1 MMKLKLG
8 VLASVGILLLA
19 GCVSPMQKG
28 EEPPAETP
36 THARKA
42 EVFDLQ
48 AHRGGK
54 GRVPP
59 GNILQ
64 AFEYAMDL
72 QVTTIELDMHSTKDG
87 VIVVIHDARV
97 PREWRIDR
105 DAPGPRPPDPQNA
118 REEDLLVKRL
128 TLAQLTK
135 YRCELPANLNELP
148 GRDPSVKLLMNTE
161 YGRISTLE
169 EVFEFC
175 RDYASS
181 KHKTKA
187 QRENAKKI
195 RFNLETKARGFEKQL
210 IDIVKKFGLQDRV
223 TVQSFDHGAIVA
235 VSEID
240 PGICTAAL
248 NGVPSRIVRE
258 TRAAIWSHNHAG
270 VTPAKVKEAHD
281 LGLLVI
287 PWTVNE
293 AERMKTLI
301 DWGVDGIITD
311 YPDVLKDILNER
323 GIPYSPALK

>member
-1 MMKLKLG
+1 MKTR
-8 VLASVGILLLA
+8 LAMFALVGIWFLT
-19 GCVSPMQKG
+19 GCAAHGQRVGESSP
-28 EEPPAETP
+28 ETP
-36 THARKA
+36 ELTRKA

-72 QVTTIELDMHSTKDG
+72 QVTTMELDMHSTKDG
-87 VIVVIHDARV
+87 VVVVIHDARV
-97 PREWRIDR
+97 PPEWRIDR
-105 DAPGPRPPDPQNA
+105 DAPGPRPPDPRSA
-118 REEDLLVKRL
+118 TAEELLVKRL
-128 TLAQLTK
+128 TLAQLKK

-148 GRDPSVKLLMNTE
+148 GRDPNVKLLVNTE

-175 RDYASS
+175 RDYSASED
-181 KHKTKA
+181 KTDA
-187 QRENAKKI
+187 QRENAKNI

-223 TVQSFDHGAIVA
+223 TVQSFDHGAIVV

-248 NGVPSRIVRE
+248 NGLPSRIVQE
-258 TRAAIWSHNHAG
+258 TKADIWSHNHAG
-270 VTPAKVKEAHD
+270 VTPAKVKTAHD

-293 AERMKTLI
+293 TARMNTLI

-311 YPDVLKDILNER
+311 YPDILKDILNER
-323 GIPYSPALK
+323 GIPYAPPLK

>member
-1 MMKLKLG
+1 MRTKLA
-8 VLASVGILLLA
+8 VLAVAAVWLLT
-19 GCVSPMQKG
+19 GCVGAAQRVGASSP
-28 EEPPAETP
+28 EPLALS
-36 THARKA
+36 RKA

-48 AHRGGK
+48 AHRGGN

-72 QVTTIELDMHSTKDG
+72 QVTTIELDMHSTEDG

-97 PREWRIDR
+97 PREWRIDP
-105 DAPGPRPPDPQNA
+105 DARGPRPPDPQSA
-118 REEDLLVKRL
+118 TAEELTVKSL
-128 TLAQLTK
+128 TLDQLKK

-148 GRDPSVKLLMNTE
+148 GRDPGGKLLANTE
-161 YGRISTLE
+161 YGRIPTLE

-175 RDYASS
+175 RNYASS
-181 KHKTKA
+181 AHKTEA

-210 IDIVKKFGLQDRV
+210 IDVVKKFGLRDRV
-223 TVQSFDHGAIVA
+223 TVQSFDHGAIVV

-248 NGVPSRIVRE
+248 NGLPSRIARQ
-258 TRAAIWSHNHAG
+258 TKADIWSNNHAG
-270 VTPAKVKEAHD
+270 VTAAKVKEAHD

-293 AERMKTLI
+293 ANRMTTLI

-323 GIPYSPALK
+323 GIPYSPPLK

>member
-1 MMKLKLG
+1 VG
-8 VLASVGILLLA
+8 EARPEPLALS
-19 GCVSPMQKG
+19 
-28 EEPPAETP
+28 
-36 THARKA
+36 RKA

-72 QVTTIELDMHSTKDG
+72 QVTTMELDMHFSRDY

-97 PREWRIDR
+97 PPEWRIDP
-105 DAPGPRPPDPQNA
+105 DAPGPRPPDPLGA
-118 REEDLLVKRL
+118 TAEELLVKRL
-128 TLAQLTK
+128 TFAQLKK
-135 YRCELPANLNELP
+135 YRCELPADLKTLP
-148 GRDPSVKLLMNTE
+148 GRDPNAKLLANTE
-161 YGRISTLE
+161 YARIPTLE
-169 EVFEFC
+169 EVFAFC
-175 RDYASS
+175 RAYASS
-181 KHKTKA
+181 EHKTPA

-195 RFNLETKARGFEKQL
+195 RFNLETKVRGFEKEL
-210 IDIVKKFGLQDRV
+210 IDMVKKFGLEDRV
-223 TVQSFDHGAIVA
+223 TVQSFDHGSIVA

-248 NGVPSRIVRE
+248 NGLPSRIVQE
-258 TRAAIWSHNHAG
+258 TKAAIWSHNHAG
-270 VTPAKVKEAHD
+270 VSPAKVKEAHD

-293 AERMKTLI
+293 AARMNTLI

-323 GIPYSPALK
+323 GIPYSPPLK

>member
-1 MMKLKLG
+1 L
-8 VLASVGILLLA
+8 
-19 GCVSPMQKG
+19 P
-28 EEPPAETP
+28 EPQTA
-36 THARKA
+36 ARKA

-72 QVTTIELDMHSTKDG
+72 HVTTMELDMHSTKDG
-87 VIVVIHDARV
+87 VVVVIHDARV
-97 PREWRIDR
+97 PPEWRIDP
-105 DAPGPRPPDPQNA
+105 DAPGPRPPDPLGA
-118 REEDLLVKRL
+118 TAEELLVKRL
-128 TLAQLTK
+128 TLTQLKK
-135 YRCELPANLNELP
+135 YGCDLPPNLNALP
-148 GRDPSVKLLMNTE
+148 GRDPGAKLLANTE
-161 YGRISTLE
+161 YARIPTLE

-181 KHKTKA
+181 EHKTIA
-187 QRENAKKI
+187 QRENAKRI
-195 RFNLETKARGFEKQL
+195 RFNLETKARGFEEQL
-210 IDIVKKFGLQDRV
+210 INIVKKFGLQDRV
-223 TVQSFDHGAIVA
+223 TVQSFDHGSIVA

-248 NGVPSRIVRE
+248 NGVPSRIVQE
-258 TRAAIWSHNHAG
+258 TKAAIWSHNHAG
-270 VTPAKVKEAHD
+270 VSPAKVKEAHD

-287 PWTVNE
+287 PWTVND
-293 AERMKTLI
+293 AARMRTLI

-323 GIPYSPALK
+323 GIPYSPPLK